1 MSEIKEKW
9 LEYFKCA
16 FGWYNEKG
24 DSSSLIYFS
33 ITRTREKIVAF
44 LSRNGRK
51 MNGPVIR
58 NISRPEIKDPLKNH
72 FNKQS
77 HIVKK
82 FMFRVQSS
90 VQRLYVYW
98 RESFTVGCFLQE
110 INTTHCLD
118 GFLFCEQL
126 NPWL

>member
-1 MSEIKEKW
+1 
-9 LEYFKCA
+9 
-16 FGWYNEKG
+16 
-24 DSSSLIYFS
+24 
-33 ITRTREKIVAF
+33 
-44 LSRNGRK
+44 